1 MKRRER
7 KIIFVSG
14 TGTGIGKTFVSAI
27 LAEALH
33 ADYWKPVQAGYA
45 TITDSDWIKN
55 ALTNK
60 RSVVHPEAYKLK
72 LAASPHIGARQEN
85 MVISLQKIAQQ
96 LPSTDNDLIIE
107 GAGGLMVPLND
118 HEFVTDLISL
128 LDVPVI
134 LVSRNTLG
142 SINFSLLSA
151 LVCKQK
157 NIKVIGWIFNDNYLD
172 YEHDITRWSGIPS
185 LGSIPFAPHVDSR
198 IIVEQAE
205 KLRAQKLFSSFFDL
219 NEHHNRTS
227 KK

>member
-1 MKRRER
+1 MKSRER

-45 TITDSDWIKN
+45 TITDSDWVRN
-55 ALTNK
+55 SLTNK
-60 RSVVHPEAYKLK
+60 KSVVHPETYRLK
-72 LAASPHIGARQEN
+72 LAASPHIAAKQEN
-85 MVISLQKIAQQ
+85 ITISLQKIKQH
-96 LPSTDNDLIIE
+96 LPSGDNDLIIE

-118 HEFVTDLISL
+118 HEFVTDLIRL

-142 SINFSLLSA
+142 SINFSLLTA

-157 NIKVIGWIFNDNYLD
+157 GIRTVGWIFNDNYLD

-185 LGSIPFAPHVDSR
+185 LGSIPYAPHIDSDF
-198 IIVEQAE
+198 IIMQAE
-205 KLRAQKLFSSFFDL
+205 RLKKGKLFSSFF
-219 NEHHNRTS
+219 EI
-227 KK
+227 K